1 AQASPHLES
10 LWLGLSVRMTMKYS
24 RLSNYRQVIEE
35 HNNVIHAVM
44 EKDVEKALFYLE
56 ENVI

>member
-1 AQASPHLES
+1 
-10 LWLGLSVRMTMKYS
+10 MTMKYS